1 MSCMNGS
8 DERDS
13 SNDELGDNYESTDNE
28 EEAIMD
34 DSLEVISDEENE
46 SRLVVDNLLEVNLT
60 VPRHLSPLTENL
72 ESEVIDHDD
81 DG

>member
-1 MSCMNGS
+1 MNGS
-8 DERDS
+8 DEGDS